1 MSGFAILNP
10 TYIHAMNKQLLNR
23 LRNIE
28 GFLFDMDGTLVL
40 GDQRNHGL
48 NPLPGAIEF
57 LTLLSKRN
65 IPFVVLTNGTVRS
78 AKDYAP
84 VLSRVG
90 LPINESSMMT
100 PSSVAA
106 EYFSRKGYKRIMVL
120 GCDGVWQPLVDA
132 GLKVVLSTE
141 PEPGRV
147 DAVYSGWY
155 REFTMHDL
163 EAACHAVWDG
173 AIPYSASNAPVFAT
187 AQGRGIG
194 TSGAISA
201 VIKSV
206 TGRNARVLGKPSMEA
221 LRYAARRLG
230 VQMKNMA
237 VVGDDPKLEV
247 PMAHKGKSLS
257 IYVHTG
263 TGDGNAFKN
272 VPKYRHPHIS
282 VTSVKELLLLYVG

>member
-1 MSGFAILNP
+1 
-10 TYIHAMNKQLLNR
+10 MNKKILNR

-40 GDQRNHGL
+40 GDKVNHGL

-65 IPFVVLTNGTVRS
+65 IPYVVLTNGTVRS

-84 VLSRVG
+84 VLSKVG
-90 LPINESSMMT
+90 LPIDEAAMMT

-106 EYFSRKGYKRIMVL
+106 DYFTRRQYKRIMVL
-120 GCDGVWQPLVDA
+120 GCDGVWQPLIDA
-132 GLKVVLSTE
+132 GLEVVLSTE
-141 PEPGRV
+141 PDPGPV
-147 DAVYSGWY
+147 DAVYFGWY
-155 REFTMHDL
+155 REFTIHDL

-187 AQGRGIG
+187 AQGPGIG

-201 VIKSV
+201 MVKSV
-206 TGRNARVLGKPSMEA
+206 TGKNARVLGKPSLEA
-221 LRYAARRLG
+221 LRCAARRLG
-230 VQMKNMA
+230 VQLKNMA

-247 PMAHKGKSLS
+247 PMAHKGKSMS

-263 TGDGNAFKN
+263 TGDRNAFKG
-272 VPKYRHPHIS
+272 VPKHRHPHIS
-282 VTSVKELLLLYVG
+282 VTSVRELLRLYTG